1 MNNIKLFN
9 QQVSHTNKL
18 ISILDKYP
26 LAFDFSM
33 MGTGKTYT
41 SSFIGKNYKNVIV
54 VCPVSIKSKWEY
66 MKSYYNINITI
77 CISYCSL
84 RSNKNSNT
92 LFINNESKSD
102 IFNVSELYKQYIN
115 DIDVTLLIFDEI
127 QNIKNINL
135 QFKACKA
142 LINEIVDI
150 GFNIKNK
157 SRCLLLSGSPID
169 KKEQIINIYKLI
181 NVMTNNELCI
191 YIPSLNKTE
200 WKGFKQIIEF
210 IKKIDP
216 NNSASLP
223 IKTSNLSNNSS
234 NELLDLSYNYF
245 IENVKNILVSSMS
258 PIINGITL
266 IKRNGFYNVKDNAS
280 KLAIKKAVNNLFN
293 ICDYNIKTKTINIK
307 KNISVLSNIQRSL
320 IAIESAKLSTLAR
333 ITREKLKKDSS
344 IYISS
349 SSSEEN
355 WKVVICL
362 NYIDNIKALEI
373 ELKEFNPLII
383 YGNISKDKREEYRL
397 LFQEPNNKHRILIS
411 NLACS
416 SAGLDLDDKHGNFPR
431 FCLINPNYSTI
442 DLYQIGHRFHRADTK
457 SNSIIH
463 FVYTKEACELHVLNS
478 LAKKSEIMKEIVI
491 EQSENGIEFPCDFN
505 YYIESDND
513 NDNDIENDKLN
524 SNEVTS
530 NELTSFDLNE
540 FY

>member
-9 QQVSHTNKL
+9 QQVLHTNKL

-84 RSNKNSNT
+84 RSNTNSNT
-92 LFINNESKSD
+92 LFINADKSDIFNADKSD

-115 DIDVTLLIFDEI
+115 DPDGTLLIFDEI
-127 QNIKNINL
+127 QNIKNNNL
-135 QFKACKA
+135 QFKACKS
-142 LINEIVDI
+142 LINEIIDI

-181 NVMTNNELCI
+181 NVMTNNELCV

-210 IKKIDP
+210 IKKLDSNYASSLP
-216 NNSASLP
+216 VKTTNSSNNSAR
-223 IKTSNLSNNSS
+223 
-234 NELLDLSYNYF
+234 ELLELSYNYF
-245 IENVKNILVSSMS
+245 IGYVKNVLVSSMS
-258 PIINGITL
+258 PIINGISL
-266 IKRNGFYNVKDNAS
+266 IKRNGFYNVDDIES
-280 KLAIKKAVNNLFN
+280 KLSIKKAVDNLFN
-293 ICDYNIKTKTINIK
+293 VCDYNIITKTINIK
-307 KNISVLSNIQRSL
+307 KNISVISNIQRSL
-320 IAIESAKLSTLAR
+320 IAIENAKLTTLAR
-333 ITREKLKKDSS
+333 ITREKLNGSDS
-344 IYISS
+344 
-349 SSSEEN
+349 EN

-362 NYIDNIKALEI
+362 NYIDNIKSLENA
-373 ELKEFNPLII
+373 LKEYNPLVI
-383 YGNISKDKREEYRL
+383 YGNVSKDKREEYRL
-397 LFQEPNNKHRILIS
+397 LFQEPNNNYRILIS

-457 SNSIIH
+457 SNSTIH
-463 FVYTKEACELHVLNS
+463 FVYTKVACEIHVLNS
-478 LAKKSEIMKEIVI
+478 LAKKSEIMKEIVK

-505 YYIESDND
+505 YFIEADNLDTEFNLD
-513 NDNDIENDKLN
+513 NLI
-524 SNEVTS
+524 
-530 NELTSFDLNE
+530 
-540 FY
+540 

>member
-1 MNNIKLFN
+1 
-9 QQVSHTNKL
+9 
-18 ISILDKYP
+18 
-26 LAFDFSM
+26 M

-84 RSNKNSNT
+84 RSNTNSNT
-92 LFINNESKSD
+92 LFINNEYKSD
-102 IFNVSELYKQYIN
+102 IFNVSDLYKQYIN
-115 DIDVTLLIFDEI
+115 DPDGTLLIFDEI

-135 QFKACKA
+135 QFKACKT

-210 IKKIDP
+210 IKKLDSNYSSSLP
-216 NNSASLP
+216 LKTTNSSNNSAS
-223 IKTSNLSNNSS
+223 
-234 NELLDLSYNYF
+234 ELLELSYNYF
-245 IENVKNILVSSMS
+245 IGYVKNVLVSSMT
-258 PIINGITL
+258 PIINGISL
-266 IKRNGFYNVKDNAS
+266 IKRNGFYNVEDNES
-280 KLAIKKAVNNLFN
+280 KIAIKKAVDNLFN
-293 ICDYNIKTKTINIK
+293 VCDYNIITKTINIK
-307 KNISVLSNIQRSL
+307 KNISVISNIQRSL
-320 IAIESAKLSTLAR
+320 IAIENAKLSTLAR
-333 ITREKLKKDSS
+333 ITKEKLN
-344 IYISS
+344 S

-362 NYIDNIKALEI
+362 NYIDNIKSLEN
-373 ELKEFNPLII
+373 ELKEFKPLVI
-383 YGNISKDKREEYRL
+383 YGNVSKDKREEYRL
-397 LFQEPNNKHRILIS
+397 LFQEPNNNYRILIS

-416 SAGLDLDDKHGNFPR
+416 SAGLDLDDKDGNFPR

-463 FVYTKEACELHVLNS
+463 FVYTKVACEIHVLNS
-478 LAKKSEIMKEIVI
+478 LAKKSEIMKEIVK
-491 EQSENGIEFPCDFN
+491 EQSEHGIEFPCDFN
-505 YYIESDND
+505 YFIESDNLD
-513 NDNDIENDKLN
+513 TEFKLN
-524 SNEVTS
+524 ND
-530 NELTSFDLNE
+530 SFNLNE
-540 FY
+540 I

>member
-54 VCPVSIKSKWEY
+54 ICPVSIKSKWEY

-84 RSNKNSNT
+84 RNNTNSNI

-102 IFNVSELYKQYIN
+102 IFNVSDLYKQYIN
-115 DIDVTLLIFDEI
+115 NIDGTLLIFDEI

-181 NVMTNNELCI
+181 NVMNQNELCI
-191 YIPSLNKTE
+191 YIPALKKTE
-200 WKGFKQIIEF
+200 WKGFKEIIDF
-210 IKKIDP
+210 IKKIDET
-216 NNSASLP
+216 SHKSLP
-223 IKTSNLSNNSS
+223 IKSSTDNLISKD
-234 NELLDLSYNYF
+234 LLDLAYTYF
-245 IENVKNILVSSMS
+245 IGYVKNNIISSMS
-258 PIINGITL
+258 PIINGISL
-266 IKRNGFYNVKDNAS
+266 IKRNGFYNVKDNES
-280 KLAIKKAVNNLFN
+280 KIAIKKAVDNLFN
-293 ICDYNIKTKTINIK
+293 ICDYNIITKTINIK
-307 KNISVLSNIQRSL
+307 KNISVISNIQRSL
-320 IAIESAKLSTLAR
+320 IEIEKAKLTTLAR
-333 ITREKLKKDSS
+333 ITREQLFNV
-344 IYISS
+344 
-349 SSSEEN
+349 N

-362 NYIDNIKALEI
+362 NYIDNIKFLEN
-373 ELKEFNPLII
+373 ELKEFKPLII
-383 YGNISKDKREEYRL
+383 YGNVPKNKREEYRL
-397 LFQEPNNKHRILIS
+397 LFQEPNNNYRLLIS

-416 SAGLDLDDKHGNFPR
+416 SAGLDLDDKDGNFPR
-431 FCLINPNYSTI
+431 FCIINPNYSTI

-457 SNSIIH
+457 SNSTIH
-463 FVYTKEACELHVLNS
+463 FIYTKSACELHVLNS
-478 LAKKSEIMKEIVI
+478 LAKKSEIMKEVVK
-491 EQSENGIEFPCDFN
+491 EQYENGIEFPCDFN
-505 YYIESDND
+505 YFIESGG
-513 NDNDIENDKLN
+513 
-524 SNEVTS
+524 
-530 NELTSFDLNE
+530 E
-540 FY
+540 FEYEFT